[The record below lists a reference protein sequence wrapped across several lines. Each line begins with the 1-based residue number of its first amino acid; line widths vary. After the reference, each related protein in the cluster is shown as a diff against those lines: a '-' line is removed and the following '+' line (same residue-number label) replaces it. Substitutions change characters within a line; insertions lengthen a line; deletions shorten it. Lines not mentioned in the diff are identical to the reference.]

1 MELQKL
7 SRGALIAIVVTGV
20 LLTVATLGAVT
31 TFQNVP
37 SNGSVVIAVDVAL
50 FSDADCTQSVTSLAW
65 GNRAPGSTNTRT
77 IYIKNTGNVP
87 ETLTMATSAW
97 NPANATSVLT
107 FSWNLGSSTVLNA
120 SASIPAIL
128 TLTVAANPGSLTNFS
143 FNITITGTQ

>member
-37 SNGSVVIAVDVAL
+37 SNGSVVTAVNLDLYSDVG
-50 FSDADCTQSVTSLAW
+50 CTQSLTSIAW
-65 GNRAPGSTNTRT
+65 GNVAPSSTNPRT

-97 NPANATSVLT
+97 NPSNATLVLAC
-107 FSWNLGSSTVLNA
+107 SWNLGSNTVLNA

-128 TLTVAANPGSLTNFS
+128 TLTVGSNPGSLTNFS

>member
-37 SNGSVVIAVDVAL
+37 SSGSVVTAVGVDL
-50 FSDADCTQSVTSLAW
+50 YSDPGCTQNLTSIAW
-65 GNRAPGSTNTRT
+65 GNIAPGSTNTRT
-77 IYIKNTGNVP
+77 IYIKNSGNVP

-97 NPANATSVLT
+97 SPSTATSVLT

-128 TLTVAANPGSLTNFS
+128 TLAVAANPGSLTNFS

>member
-1 MELQKL
+1 MELQKI

-37 SNGSVVIAVDVAL
+37 SSGSVVTAVDL
-50 FSDADCTQSVTSLAW
+50 DLYSDAGLTQSLSSISW
-65 GNRAPGSTNTRT
+65 GNLAPGSTNTRT
-77 IYIKNTGNVP
+77 IYIKNSGNVP

-97 NPANATSVLT
+97 NPSNATSVLT
-107 FSWNLGSSTVLNA
+107 CSWNLGSSTVLNA
-120 SASIPAIL
+120 SASTPAIL

>member
-20 LLTVATLGAVT
+20 FLTVVTLGAVT
-31 TFQNVP
+31 TFQNAP
-37 SNGSVVIAVDVAL
+37 SSGSVVTAVGVEL
-50 FSDADCTQSVTSLAW
+50 YSDAGYTQNLTSVAW
-65 GNRAPGSTNTRT
+65 GNIAPGSTNTRT

-97 NPANATSVLT
+97 NPSNATSVLT
-107 FSWNLGSSTVLNA
+107 FGWNLGSSTVLNA
-120 SASIPAIL
+120 SASTPAIL

>member
-37 SNGSVVIAVDVAL
+37 SNGSVVTAVNLDLYSDVG
-50 FSDADCTQSVTSLAW
+50 CTQSLTSIAW
-65 GNRAPGSTNTRT
+65 GNIAPSSTNTRT

-97 NPANATSVLT
+97 NPANATSVLAC
-107 FSWNLGSSTVLNA
+107 SWNLGSNTVLNA

-128 TLTVAANPGSLTNFS
+128 TLTVGSNPGSLTNFS

>member
-31 TFQNVP
+31 TFENVP
-37 SNGSVVIAVDVAL
+37 SSGTVVTAVNVDL
-50 FSDADCTQSVTSLAW
+50 YSDAGCTQNLTSIAW
-65 GNRAPGSTNTRT
+65 GNVAPSSTNTRT
-77 IYIKNTGNVP
+77 IYIKNSGNVP
-87 ETLTMATSAW
+87 GTLTMATSAW
-97 NPANATSVLT
+97 NPSNATLVLAC
-107 FSWNLGSSTVLNA
+107 SWNLGSNTVLNA

-128 TLTVAANPGSLTNFS
+128 TLTVGSNPGSLTNFS